1 MNWETELA
9 ELLSE
14 LSVVQDELLR
24 VLRAKRE
31 SMAKRDA
38 VGMNSLQA
46 SEANLGER
54 LQACHDRRSALLV
67 AARESGVECDSL
79 GKLAKQLPAGK
90 RDTLGKQ
97 VKEAAL
103 RSRLMQHES
112 LTNWVVAQ
120 RTMLHLSQ
128 LIEIIAT
135 GGRLKPT
142 YGKNNAA
149 LARGALVDQEA

>member
-9 ELLSE
+9 ELLNE

-31 SMAKRDA
+31 CMAKRDA

-54 LQACHDRRSALLV
+54 LQACHDRRAALLV

>member
-9 ELLSE
+9 DLLSE
-14 LSVVQDELLR
+14 LSTVQDDLLR

-31 SMAKRDA
+31 CMAQRDA
-38 VGMNSLQA
+38 VGMTSLQA
-46 SEANLGER
+46 SEAELGNR
-54 LQACHDRRSALLV
+54 LQACHDRRTALLA
-67 AARESGVECDSL
+67 AARDTGVPCDSL
-79 GKLAKQLPAGK
+79 GKLVKQLPVGK

-97 VKEAAL
+97 VKESAL

-112 LTNWVVAQ
+112 LTNWVIAQ

-128 LIEIIAT
+128 MIEIIAT

-142 YGKNNAA
+142 YGKCDPA